1 MTNASTAGRLAKLA
15 AAAAILA
22 VAALLVLASRGGTER
37 AGAATA
43 ATAATVTIKI
53 GTEAFYPPFESF
65 ASNNK
70 TIVGLDP
77 DLGAALGRALNARVT
92 FTHTAFDGLLPAL
105 SSGRFDVVMAAITDT
120 KERQRTFDFV
130 DYFRSGQGIIVKKGN
145 PEDIHGVRDLCG
157 KKVAVL
163 KASVQQE
170 LLEGYNRRMCSSS
183 KITIIALPSDKD
195 ALVQI
200 QSGRADASLTQDA
213 VARYNTSTGPAA
225 RQFEVAN
232 ARPIAPTP
240 LGIVFKKGS
249 PWRDRFRTALVRLQR
264 NGTYDRILRKYNLQ
278 SGAYKPPTINAGK

>member
-1 MTNASTAGRLAKLA
+1 MTNALSAGRLPKLA
-15 AAAAILA
+15 AAAAAVLA
-22 VAALLVLASRGGTER
+22 LGALLVLASRGS
-37 AGAATA
+37 AAPA
-43 ATAATVTIKI
+43 APTATVTIKI

-65 ASNNK
+65 AKNNK

-77 DLGAALGRALNARVT
+77 DLGAALGKALGAKVT

-145 PEDIHGVRDLCG
+145 PEEIEGVRDLCG

-170 LLEGYNRRMCSSS
+170 LLEGYNRRMCASDR
-183 KITIIALPSDKD
+183 ITIIALPSDKD

-240 LGIVFKKGS
+240 LGIVFKKRS
-249 PWRDRFRTALVRLQR
+249 PWRDKFRNALVRLQR

>member
-1 MTNASTAGRLAKLA
+1 MTNALTAGRLAKPA
-15 AAAAILA
+15 AAAALLA
-22 VAALLVLASRGGTER
+22 LAALLVLASRGGTER
-37 AGAATA
+37 AGA

-65 ASNNK
+65 AKNNK

-163 KASVQQE
+163 KASVQQKM
-170 LLEGYNRRMCSSS
+170 LEGYNRGMCSSS
-183 KITIIALPSDKD
+183 KITVIALPSDKD

-213 VARYNTSTGPAA
+213 VARYNTSQGPAA

-249 PWRDRFRTALVRLQR
+249 PWRDRFRAALVRLQR